1 MNKAHLKVLAD
12 DVQKGYQDL
21 LGSIQNTNLFEKPLS
36 TVQRKEVFVFVVD
49 AYVSALSIPQHR
61 TTDYQNVMNTF
72 VTLVMSSSSID
83 EELKE
88 YFSKKIAQRTS
99 QYSMALQGSDPI
111 LNLSNQLVK
120 NIIESE
126 GASYDSNDYA
136 KQIIGL
142 SMVSG
147 AMLVKITE
155 MAKLFYTHEKES
167 LQTNSNEAVSPFGK
181 FMLVVIGLIV
191 LFSLIANS

>member
-1 MNKAHLKVLAD
+1 MNKAHLKILAD
-12 DVQKGYQDL
+12 DVQKSYQDL
-21 LGSIQNTNLFEKPLS
+21 LGSIHNTNLFEKPLS
-36 TVQRKEVFVFVVD
+36 ETQRKEVFVFVVD

-61 TTDYQNVMNTF
+61 TANYQDVMNTF
-72 VTLVMSSSSID
+72 VALVMSSANL
-83 EELKE
+83 EEQTKQ
-88 YFSKKIAQRTS
+88 YFSQKIEERTN
-99 QYSMALQGSDPI
+99 QYSMALKGSDPI

-126 GASYDSNDYA
+126 GVSYDSNNYA

-147 AMLVKITE
+147 AMLVKIAE
-155 MAKLFYTHEKES
+155 MAKLFYTHEKEKP
-167 LQTNSNEAVSPFGK
+167 QTKDDEIASPFGK

>member
-1 MNKAHLKVLAD
+1 MNKSHLKVLAD
-12 DVQKGYQDL
+12 DVQKSYQDL
-21 LGSIQNTNLFEKPLS
+21 INSIQNTNLFEKPLS
-36 TVQRKEVFVFVVD
+36 EAQCKEVFVFVVD

-61 TTDYQNVMNTF
+61 NADYQDVMNTF
-72 VTLVMSSSSID
+72 VALVMSSTNI
-83 EELKE
+83 EEKTKQ
-88 YFSKKIAQRTS
+88 YFSEKIEKRTN
-99 QYSMALQGSDPI
+99 QYSMALKGSDPI
-111 LNLSNQLVK
+111 LNLSDQLVK

-126 GASYDSNDYA
+126 GVTYDSNNYA

-147 AMLVKITE
+147 AMLIKIAE
-155 MAKLFYTHEKES
+155 MTKLFYAHENEIP
-167 LQTNSNEAVSPFGK
+167 QTKDDEIVSPFGK

>member
-1 MNKAHLKVLAD
+1 MNKAHLKILAD
-12 DVQKGYQDL
+12 DVQKSYQDL

-61 TTDYQNVMNTF
+61 TADYQNVMNTF
-72 VTLVMSSSSID
+72 VTLVMSSAIID

-88 YFSKKIAQRTS
+88 YFSKKIDQRTS
-99 QYSMALQGSDPI
+99 QYSMALKGSDPI

-126 GASYDSNDYA
+126 GAAYDSNNYA

-147 AMLVKITE
+147 AMLVKIAE
-155 MAKLFYTHEKES
+155 MAKLFYEHEKQKANIKDDEI
-167 LQTNSNEAVSPFGK
+167 ASPFGK
-181 FMLVVIGLIV
+181 FMLIVIGLIV

>member
-1 MNKAHLKVLAD
+1 MNKAHLKILAD
-12 DVQKGYQDL
+12 DVQNSYQDL
-21 LGSIQNTNLFEKPLS
+21 LDSIQNTNLFEKPLS
-36 TVQRKEVFVFVVD
+36 TIQRKEVFVFVVD

-61 TTDYQNVMNTF
+61 TDDYQNVMNTF
-72 VTLVMSSSSID
+72 ITLVMSSAIID
-83 EELKE
+83 EELKQ
-88 YFSKKIAQRTS
+88 YFSNKIEQRTNE
-99 QYSMALQGSDPI
+99 YSMALKGSDPI

-126 GASYDSNDYA
+126 GAIYDSNNYA

-147 AMLVKITE
+147 TMLVKVAN
-155 MAKLFYTHEKES
+155 MAKLFYEHEEQKVNTKDE
-167 LQTNSNEAVSPFGK
+167 EIASPFGK

-191 LFSLIANS
+191 LFSFIANS